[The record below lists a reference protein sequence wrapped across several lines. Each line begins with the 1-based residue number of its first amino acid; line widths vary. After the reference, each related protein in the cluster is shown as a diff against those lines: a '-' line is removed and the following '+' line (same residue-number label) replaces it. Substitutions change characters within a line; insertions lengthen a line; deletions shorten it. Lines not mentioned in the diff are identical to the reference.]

1 MIFNDRVQFDVGIFF
16 LSVLYAAAAREALL
30 NALSGFSLN
39 PFKSHDQTIRLGTRL
54 EISNSA

>member
-16 LSVLYAAAAREALL
+16 LSDAAAAKEALL